1 MCAAQHLHIVMNFIE
16 NKFFLIALT
25 FVVYLASQLLQKR
38 TGISFLNPI
47 LLTIIVLICIL
58 LGCGVDY
65 ESYAEG
71 GQYIEFWLKPAVVA
85 LGVPLYRQLESIR
98 KQLLPIL
105 AAELAGCVIG
115 TVSVVVVA
123 KLLGA
128 TSDVVISLAPK
139 SVTTPI
145 AMEIASTLG
154 GIPALTAAVV
164 VCTGIFGGIAGF
176 KMMKLSHVK
185 SPIAQGLSMG
195 TAAHAVETSVA
206 MESGYRYGAF
216 SSLGLTLNGLF
227 TALLTPFILSA
238 LGYTL

>member
-71 GQYIEFWLKPAVVA
+71 GQYIEFRLKPAVVA

-123 KLLGA
+123 KLPGA

-139 SVTTPI
+139 SVTTP
-145 AMEIASTLG
+145 LRWK
-154 GIPALTAAVV
+154 LHRLLAV
-164 VCTGIFGGIAGF
+164 FR
-176 KMMKLSHVK
+176 L
-185 SPIAQGLSMG
+185 
-195 TAAHAVETSVA
+195 
-206 MESGYRYGAF
+206 
-216 SSLGLTLNGLF
+216 
-227 TALLTPFILSA
+227 
-238 LGYTL
+238 

>member
-1 MCAAQHLHIVMNFIE
+1 MNFIE

-58 LGCGVDY
+58 LGFGVDY
-65 ESYAEG
+65 ESYADG

-115 TVSVVVVA
+115 TV
-123 KLLGA
+123 
-128 TSDVVISLAPK
+128 
-139 SVTTPI
+139 
-145 AMEIASTLG
+145 
-154 GIPALTAAVV
+154 
-164 VCTGIFGGIAGF
+164 
-176 KMMKLSHVK
+176 
-185 SPIAQGLSMG
+185 
-195 TAAHAVETSVA
+195 
-206 MESGYRYGAF
+206 
-216 SSLGLTLNGLF
+216 
-227 TALLTPFILSA
+227 
-238 LGYTL
+238 